1 MWKPHCF
8 HVATTWFPH
17 GHHVV
22 SKQTT
27 WLSCGY
33 YVVSMC
39 TPCGFKVDTIWFP
52 GWHNV
57 VSRWTTQ
64 GFKSGY
70 YVVSTGHHRV
80 STWMPCG
87 VHMDTMCCWGNHMET
102 STKNS
107 SAWSQLASLL
117 KYLQW
122 SFANFACVYMY
133 WLNFSCFVTPILYNK
148 SMHTH
153 VKCTLGKPITV
164 SSIEIVN
171 TRFISHQSEHSLIIW
186 VTQVNWK

>member
-1 MWKPHCF
+1 MWPPHCF

-17 GHHVV
+17 RHHVV
-22 SKQTT
+22 SMHTT
-27 WLSCGY
+27 WLPCGY

-87 VHMDTMCCWGNHMET
+87 VHMDTICCWGNHMET

-117 KYLQW
+117 LFIHMFIDHISSTWKVMF
-122 SFANFACVYMY
+122 SRVFA
-133 WLNFSCFVTPILYNK
+133 ILFRAEGD
-148 SMHTH
+148 
-153 VKCTLGKPITV
+153 TLRRWG
-164 SSIEIVN
+164 
-171 TRFISHQSEHSLIIW
+171 R
-186 VTQVNWK
+186 

>member
-8 HVATTWFPH
+8 HVDTTWFPH
-17 GHHVV
+17 RHHVV
-22 SKQTT
+22 SMHTT
-27 WLSCGY
+27 WLPCGY

-39 TPCGFKVDTIWFP
+39 TPCGFKVETIWFP
-52 GWHNV
+52 GGHNV

-102 STKNS
+102 STKHS
-107 SAWSQLASLL
+107 STWSQLASLL
-117 KYLQW
+117 LIMQLFIQYKLLDKEY
-122 SFANFACVYMY
+122 
-133 WLNFSCFVTPILYNK
+133 
-148 SMHTH
+148 
-153 VKCTLGKPITV
+153 
-164 SSIEIVN
+164 
-171 TRFISHQSEHSLIIW
+171 FISTFLCNVYLYSATITLHINANWNLVYIFESFIYCLLTQNPKLPRDVTSL
-186 VTQVNWK
+186 VPSKTY

>member
-8 HVATTWFPH
+8 HVDTTWFPH

-22 SKQTT
+22 STHTT
-27 WLSCGY
+27 WLPCGY

-39 TPCGFKVDTIWFP
+39 TPCGFQVDTIWFR
-52 GWHNV
+52 GGHNV
-57 VSRWTTQ
+57 VSRWTTH

-70 YVVSTGHHRV
+70 YVVSTGHHML

-87 VHMDTMCCWGNHMET
+87 VHMDTKCCWGNHMET

-117 KYLQW
+117 GILFSIAYQFEVQNHVI
-122 SFANFACVYMY
+122 SFQ
-133 WLNFSCFVTPILYNK
+133 
-148 SMHTH
+148 
-153 VKCTLGKPITV
+153 
-164 SSIEIVN
+164 N
-171 TRFISHQSEHSLIIW
+171 TSKMSQLE
-186 VTQVNWK
+186 TE

>member
-1 MWKPHCF
+1 MWIQIWTLHNF
-8 HVATTWFPH
+8 HVKPTLFPC
-17 GHHVV
+17 V
-22 SKQTT
+22 SMHTT
-27 WLSCGY
+27 WLPCGY

-52 GWHNV
+52 GGHNV

-70 YVVSTGHHRV
+70 YMVSTGHHRV

-107 SAWSQLASLL
+107 TAWSQLASLFFV
-117 KYLQW
+117 YVWVHSW
-122 SFANFACVYMY
+122 SNNCERYGYGEKKANSAGFAPRIIVKNCHLLIKFGAVSLIKGY
-133 WLNFSCFVTPILYNK
+133 VTPENLYWRSWDPTETK
-148 SMHTH
+148 
-153 VKCTLGKPITV
+153 
-164 SSIEIVN
+164 
-171 TRFISHQSEHSLIIW
+171 
-186 VTQVNWK
+186 